1 MISDDVTDDDIMS
14 IRLKVLN
21 YRKLNVEHTHV
32 VR

>member
-21 YRKLNVEHTHV
+21 YGELNVEHSHNV
-32 VR
+32 Q